1 MAAAPRKGAP
11 AVSRRVVGASLA
23 GTIVLAAG
31 AFVLSFASLTDLAK
45 LAGINPRLAWIW
57 PLIVD
62 GLIVVATMSIVALAG
77 HGRRALVYPWSLLAG
92 GALVSVAANALHAIL
107 AAAGVV
113 PALVSALVASVPPVV
128 LLAVTHLSVVLVQRS
143 AEPIAKPKKGRR
155 VAGPVGAAAHE
166 RELRRLAGVV
176 EELEDAADVAA
187 AQAALAE
194 GGERISLEELEEDVA
209 DVAAAR
215 AALAEGGERISLEG
229 LRAELAAS

>member
-1 MAAAPRKGAP
+1 M
-11 AVSRRVVGASLA
+11 
-23 GTIVLAAG
+23 
-31 AFVLSFASLTDLAK
+31 LSFASLTDLVK

-113 PALVSALVASVPPVV
+113 PALVPALVSALVASVPPVV

-166 RELRRLAGVV
+166 RELQRLAGVV

-194 GGERISLEELEEDVA
+194 AGERITLEELEEDVA

-215 AALAEGGERISLEG
+215 AALAEGGERIRLEE